1 MIYFD
6 NAATTL
12 MKPPSVAEAV
22 VRALES
28 FGGPARG
35 VHEASIASSLA
46 VDEARATIAR
56 LLGAQSAGRVAFGC
70 NATDALNAAIEG
82 LLPPGS
88 HAITTAASHNSVLRP
103 LYRKVDRDGASLSI
117 APIAPDGSLDIKT
130 YEKLFRPETVL
141 VVATHASNVTGN
153 VYDVRRMAR
162 IAHDHGALFV
172 LDAAQTAGAIPIH
185 LQEDGFDAVAF
196 TGHKSLFGP
205 QGTGGI
211 ALSSALEIPSY
222 RVGGSGTHSY
232 DRVHP
237 SFMPER
243 LEAGT
248 LNAHGLAGLAAGAA
262 YLEEAGIEAV
272 GARVRSLAR
281 RFEEAVSRIDGVC
294 VYGGSPDAARCG
306 IVALNV
312 GRADSA
318 LVADRLN
325 ADFGICTRAGAHCA
339 PLMHEA
345 LGTSDRGVVRFSFSH
360 FNTEEEID
368 EGVGALEEIA
378 RELA

>member
-22 VRALES
+22 VRGIGS

-46 VDEARATIAR
+46 VYEARAALAR
-56 LLGAQSAGRVAFGC
+56 LLGTQGAGRVAFGY

-82 LLPPGS
+82 LLAPGA

-103 LYRKVDRDGASLSI
+103 LYRKVDREGAELSI
-117 APIAPDGSLDIKT
+117 APIAPDGSLDLEA
-130 YEKLFRPETVL
+130 YERLFRPETSL
-141 VVATHASNVTGN
+141 VVATHASNVTGD

-162 IAHDHGALFV
+162 IARDHGALFV
-172 LDAAQTAGAIPIH
+172 LDAAQTAGALPVDV
-185 LQEDGFDAVAF
+185 QGDGFDAVVF

-211 ALSSALEIPSY
+211 ALSSELEVPPY

-232 DRVHP
+232 DRCHP

-248 LNAHGLAGLAAGAA
+248 LNAHGLAGLAAGVAYIEQTGLAA
-262 YLEEAGIEAV
+262 IGE
-272 GARVRSLAR
+272 RVQSLAR
-281 RFEEAVSRIDGVC
+281 RFGEAVRQIEGVRI
-294 VYGGSPDAARCG
+294 YGGPLDVPRCG

-325 ADFGICTRAGAHCA
+325 VDFGICTRAGAHCA
-339 PLMHEA
+339 PFMHEA
-345 LGTSDRGVVRFSFSH
+345 LGTSDRGAVRFSFSH

-368 EGVGALEEIA
+368 KGVEALEEIA
-378 RELA
+378 RGLV